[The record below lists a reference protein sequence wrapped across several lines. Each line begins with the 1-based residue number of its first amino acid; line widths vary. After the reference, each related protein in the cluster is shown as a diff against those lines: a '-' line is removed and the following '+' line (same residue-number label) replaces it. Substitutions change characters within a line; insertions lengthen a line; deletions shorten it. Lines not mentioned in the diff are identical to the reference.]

1 MAGKSAAT
9 KNIAIK
15 YVGGIKATETIQLAP
30 GNTTHDVL
38 TKLGLGADYQL
49 SDARKPELVFKP
61 DDVLYA
67 QVEDGDLVH
76 CSSTV
81 DAGLV

>member
-1 MAGKSAAT
+1 MASKSAAT
-9 KNIAIK
+9 KSIGVK
-15 YVGGIKATETIQLAP
+15 FVGATRATETVTLVP

-38 TKLGLGADYQL
+38 TKLELGADFQL

-67 QVEDGDLVH
+67 LIEDGDLVH

>member
-9 KNIAIK
+9 KSIAIK
-15 YVGGIKATETIQLAP
+15 FVGGTRPTETIQLVP
-30 GNTTHDVL
+30 GNTTRDVL

-49 SDARKPELVFKP
+49 SDARKPEFVFKP

-67 QVEDGDLVH
+67 RVEDGDLVH
-76 CSSTV
+76 ASAMV